1 MFVTL
6 SFIMLSI
13 IRKSKEIIGN
23 SIDWELKKNSSLSNT
38 TTDGKKENMDTEDM
52 RLFVY
57 DVLRVIKDPE
67 RDATLEELNVIQED
81 DIKVT
86 NIYGLNLKEVKVEFK
101 PTIPHCNLATLIGLC
116 IRVKLDRNLP
126 QSCKTCILIKPG
138 SHNTEHTI
146 NKQIN
151 DKERAAAAME
161 NPSLRQTVELCI
173 KEDC

>member
-57 DVLRVIKDPE
+57 GNKLFYVI
-67 RDATLEELNVIQED
+67 RTV
-81 DIKVT
+81 
-86 NIYGLNLKEVKVEFK
+86 VKF
-101 PTIPHCNLATLIGLC
+101 
-116 IRVKLDRNLP
+116 
-126 QSCKTCILIKPG
+126 
-138 SHNTEHTI
+138 
-146 NKQIN
+146 
-151 DKERAAAAME
+151 
-161 NPSLRQTVELCI
+161 
-173 KEDC
+173 